1 MAWYRTITVDQWRTL
16 AAAKLGWMLDA
27 MDFMLYAMA
36 IGQLR
41 TYFGFND
48 ATAGML
54 GTITLVMSGVGGVL
68 FGYLADRLGR
78 TRALMATIVL
88 FSVASLGAAT
98 SQTVL
103 QLLLWRALL
112 GIGMGGEWASG
123 AVLISETWPPEHRNK
138 AISIMQSGWAI
149 GYIAAA
155 LMAALIL
162 GGPASGPE
170 AWRWLFLVGVLP
182 ALFTLWI
189 RRYVREPE
197 AWARRAPR
205 SAYATRFR

>member
-1 MAWYRTITVDQWRTL
+1 MPWYRTISSDQWRTL

-54 GTITLVMSGVGGVL
+54 GTITLLMSGVGGVL

-78 TRALMATIVL
+78 TRALIGTILL
-88 FSVASLGAAT
+88 FSIASLGAAT
-98 SQTVL
+98 SQSVL

-123 AVLISETWPPEHRNK
+123 AVLISETWPAAHRNK
-138 AISIMQSGWAI
+138 AISIMQSGWACSRD
-149 GYIAAA
+149 GQSAT
-155 LMAALIL
+155 
-162 GGPASGPE
+162 S
-170 AWRWLFLVGVLP
+170 R
-182 ALFTLWI
+182 
-189 RRYVREPE
+189 
-197 AWARRAPR
+197 PR
-205 SAYATRFR
+205 